1 MPSHFRR
8 TLLPALLLGYA
19 LLPGAASQAQ
29 APSVTS
35 HRAAAWAPAL
45 ADSLRAPQ
53 GAPHVAAVL
62 RLPGPLGEG
71 PWARATEMAPNGAAP
86 TGAALLGSDETER
99 SRSARVARGAAVGA
113 IVGALGFA
121 AFGLMLT
128 ETGDTGEALR
138 SPEMR
143 TALAAGAA
151 AGALVGAAVGALIR

>member
-53 GAPHVAAVL
+53 GAPHVAAV

-138 SPEMR
+138 SPHDGEP
-143 TALAAGAA
+143 LGSDGAPWE
-151 AGALVGAAVGALIR
+151 GAER